1 MTTDKQHFTYPH
13 YKKKYTA
20 IVLWACCC
28 LFSGISAVAQTF
40 TTHVSPGK
48 IGRNQ
53 YAQVSYE
60 IGGGGRIDAFEPPKF
75 KDWVIVSGPNNSSYS
90 SSVNGTVTRRTSI
103 SYYLQPKKTGKLTVE
118 GARANVDGK
127 LMNSNSA
134 IVEVLN
140 KNVDDQAQQS
150 NNSDPFASLFDN
162 PVFEQQSQPQA
173 QTEFDDAPYIKA
185 GEDLN
190 KKINQVLQLKVT
202 TTKNS
207 CYEGEPIMAT
217 YKLYAR
223 VEVEVGFSRRPSFSG
238 FSAFDMEEP
247 SQEYTYEVVNGKRFK
262 VFTIRKVQLYP
273 LQNGTLTLDPVELE
287 CKMRFVKYEAAA
299 SPNFDAYDNNNYLS
313 TQYMLKSLA
322 TNITVLPLP
331 AAGKPADFK
340 GAVGDFTINSITNT
354 TETGKDD
361 AVTLQ
366 VSVRGSGNFSMV
378 QAPAIQWPQGI
389 EAYDPAEKENLI
401 KSVTPISG
409 DKTFEYVFLSH
420 QPGQVTIPAV
430 QFSYFDIATKAY
442 KTIATKPITL
452 SVEKESKRPKQE
464 LDEAGANWPLV
475 FVAIAKY
482 VLPILALGLVL
493 YLLLSFLVRKK
504 RKQQHKELHDMDE
517 AWERMMNET
526 RQPPAAETIAMP
538 ATPPAAITPEDENK
552 KYMPVFAQETVAKT
566 ETPAAE
572 TERETEKISMLQA
585 EAALWMPDHKVFY
598 QSLKNDIHQALAVI
612 VGSDAANNTALLLT
626 LQHRG
631 NDMNVLQQL
640 SSIIDECDAAI
651 YSPVQY
657 DADRQKTLEEVRF
670 LLGALR

>member
-1 MTTDKQHFTYPH
+1 MSIDNINTTYQLIN
-13 YKKKYTA
+13 KKCRS
-20 IVLWACCC
+20 IVLVACCI
-28 LFSGISAVAQTF
+28 LFSVHVLVAQTF
-40 TTHVSPGK
+40 TTSVSPGK

-60 IGGGGRIDAFEPPKF
+60 ISGGGRIDAFEPPQF

-90 SSVNGTVTRRTSI
+90 SSVNGNVTRRTAI

-118 GARANVDGK
+118 GARAKVDGK
-127 LMNSNSA
+127 IMNSNSA
-134 IVEVLN
+134 IVEVLS
-140 KNVDDQAQQS
+140 KNVDEQAQQN
-150 NNSDPFASLFDN
+150 NNSDPFSSFFDD
-162 PVFEQQSQPQA
+162 PVFEQQSQPQP

-185 GEDLN
+185 GQDLN
-190 KKINQVLQLKVT
+190 KKINEVLQLKVT

-223 VEVEVGFSRRPSFSG
+223 VAVEVGFSKRPSFSG

-299 SPNFDAYDNNNYLS
+299 SPNFDAYDNGNYLS
-313 TQYMLKSLA
+313 TQYLLKSPA
-322 TNITVLPLP
+322 TKITVLPLP

-340 GAVGDFTINSITNT
+340 GAVGNFSINSITNT

-378 QAPAIQWPQGI
+378 QAPVIQWPQGL

-401 KSVTPISG
+401 KSVMPISG
-409 DKTFEYVFLSH
+409 DKTFEYVFLCH

-430 QFSYFDIATKAY
+430 QFSYFDIAAKAY

-452 SVEKESKRPKQE
+452 SVAKESKRPKQD
-464 LDEAGANWPLV
+464 LDDAGGNWPLV

-493 YLLLSFLVRKK
+493 YLILTFLVRKK
-504 RKQQHKELHDMDE
+504 RQQQHKELYDMDE

-526 RQPPAAETIAMP
+526 RQQPSAENIAMP
-538 ATPPAAITPEDENK
+538 ATPAAVITTEDKNK
-552 KYMPVFAQETVAKT
+552 KYMPVFAEETVT
-566 ETPAAE
+566 ENETPAAE
-572 TERETEKISMLQA
+572 PEKETEKISLLQA

-612 VGSDAANNTALLLT
+612 VGSHSANNTALLLT
-626 LQHRG
+626 LQQRG
-631 NDMNVLQQL
+631 NDINVLQQL
-640 SSIIDECDAAI
+640 SSVIDECDAAI

-670 LLGALR
+670 LLGSLR

>member
-1 MTTDKQHFTYPH
+1 MFW
-13 YKKKYTA
+13 A
-20 IVLWACCC
+20 IS
-28 LFSGISAVAQTF
+28 LFAQTF
-40 TTHVSPGK
+40 TTNVSPGK

-53 YAQVSYE
+53 YTQVSYE
-60 IGGGGRIDAFEPPKF
+60 IGDGGRIDAFEPPQF

-103 SYYLQPKKTGKLTVE
+103 SYYLQPKKTGKLTIE
-118 GARANVDGK
+118 GARAKVDGK

-134 IVEVLN
+134 IVEVLS
-140 KNVDDQAQQS
+140 KNVDDQVQQS
-150 NNSDPFASLFDN
+150 NNSDPFSSFFDD

-185 GEDLN
+185 GQDLN
-190 KKINQVLQLKVT
+190 KKINEVLQLKVT

-223 VEVEVGFSRRPSFSG
+223 VEVEVGFSKRPSFSG

-247 SQEYTYEVVNGKRFK
+247 SQEFTYETLNGKRFK

-299 SPNFDAYDNNNYLS
+299 SPNFDPYDNSNYLS
-313 TQYMLKSLA
+313 TQYMLKSPA

-340 GAVGDFTINSITNT
+340 GAVGDFSINAITNT

-378 QAPAIQWPQGI
+378 QAPAIQWPQGL
-389 EAYDPAEKENLI
+389 EAYDPTEKENLI
-401 KSVTPISG
+401 KSVMPISG
-409 DKTFEYVFLSH
+409 DKTFEYIFLSH

-430 QFSYFDIATKAY
+430 QFSYFDIAAKAY

-452 SVEKESKRPKQE
+452 SVAKESKRPKQE
-464 LDEAGANWPLV
+464 LDETGANWPLV

-493 YLLLSFLVRKK
+493 YLFLSFLVRKK
-504 RKQQHKELHDMDE
+504 RQQQHKELQAMDE

-526 RQPPAAETIAMP
+526 RQQPAAETISM
-538 ATPPAAITPEDENK
+538 TPTPLVAIIAEDENK
-552 KYMPVFAQETVAKT
+552 KYMPVFAQDKAT
-566 ETPAAE
+566 ETTDVGAE
-572 TERETEKISMLQA
+572 KESEKISLLQA

-598 QSLKNDIHQALAVI
+598 QSLKNEIHQALAVT
-612 VGSDAANNTALLLT
+612 VGSNSANNTALLLT
-626 LQHRG
+626 LQQRG
-631 NDMNVLQQL
+631 NDINVLQQL

-651 YSPVQY
+651 YSPVHY

-670 LLGALR
+670 LLGSLR

>member
-1 MTTDKQHFTYPH
+1 MTTNNIKASYHLINNKCRT
-13 YKKKYTA
+13 
-20 IVLWACCC
+20 IVLMACWL
-28 LFSGISAVAQTF
+28 LFSVNALVAQTF
-40 TTHVSPGK
+40 TTNVSPNR

-60 IGGGGRIDAFEPPKF
+60 IGGGGRIDAFEPPQF

-118 GARANVDGK
+118 GARAKVDGK

-140 KNVDDQAQQS
+140 KNVDDQPQQS
-150 NNSDPFASLFDN
+150 NNSDPFSSFFDD
-162 PVFEQQSQPQA
+162 PVFEHQSQPQA

-223 VEVEVGFSRRPSFSG
+223 VEVEVGFSKRPSFSG

-299 SPNFDAYDNNNYLS
+299 SPNFDPYDNSNYLN
-313 TQYMLKSLA
+313 TQYMLKSPP

-354 TETGKDD
+354 IETGKDD

-378 QAPAIQWPQGI
+378 QAPAVQWPQGL
-389 EAYDPAEKENLI
+389 EAYDPTEKENLI
-401 KSVTPISG
+401 KSVMPISG

-430 QFSYFDIATKAY
+430 QFSYFDIAAKAY
-442 KTIATKPITL
+442 KTISTQPITL
-452 SVEKESKRPKQE
+452 SVAKESKRPKQE
-464 LDEAGANWPLV
+464 LDETGANWPLV

-482 VLPILALGLVL
+482 VLPILALALVL
-493 YLLLSFLVRKK
+493 YLLLSFLVRRK
-504 RKQQHKELHDMDE
+504 RQQQHKELQAMDE

-526 RQPPAAETIAMP
+526 SQQPAAENLAMP
-538 ATPPAAITPEDENK
+538 PTQPAAITPEDENK
-552 KYMPVFAQETVAKT
+552 KYMPVFAQETVTDT
-566 ETPAAE
+566 ETPAREAE
-572 TERETEKISMLQA
+572 NETEKISLLQA

-598 QSLKNDIHQALAVI
+598 QSLKSDIHQALVVT
-612 VGSDAANNTALLLT
+612 VGTNSANNTALLLT
-626 LQHRG
+626 LQQRG
-631 NDMNVLQQL
+631 NDINVLQQL

-670 LLGALR
+670 LLGSLR